1 MDEEFADF
9 MRQCATRLHRVAYL
23 LTADSGQAEE
33 LTQDALARTYA
44 AWRRIRN
51 DDAYAYAR
59 RVMVN
64 LHTDWWRARRWR
76 ERLVAQVPERSGGTD
91 VAVATAQRHALA
103 RALQGLTRRERAV
116 IVHRYFLDL
125 TEQQTARE
133 LGVSVG
139 TVKSTASRALAKLR
153 ISPDLEPDSPTGLV
167 VTEGSS

>member
-1 MDEEFADF
+1 

-33 LTQDALARTYA
+33 LTQNALARTYA

-59 RVMVN
+59 RVLVN
-64 LHTDWWRARRWR
+64 LHTDWWRAR
-76 ERLVAQVPERSGGTD
+76 AG
-91 VAVATAQRHALA
+91 
-103 RALQGLTRRERAV
+103 ALQGLTRRERAV

-139 TVKSTASRALAKLR
+139 TVKS
-153 ISPDLEPDSPTGLV
+153 
-167 VTEGSS
+167 